1 MWAWGASRVRRL
13 TSVTRLAVILPFE
26 EAFFRE
32 RGVAATFVGHPLR
45 DRPPP
50 PSRDEARRLLGLEP
64 GRPTLG
70 LFPGSRAQEV
80 GRLWP
85 AFRAA
90 AERVRAT
97 RPDLQVVVA
106 GTPRGRYPAPG
117 DIVIHTGDP
126 LPVFAAADA
135 GLCKSGTTTL
145 EAALADLP
153 MVVAYRLN
161 PVSNFIATRVLRVPW
176 VGLVNLIAGYEVA
189 PEFLQRAARP
199 GAPDRVR
206 ALAQPHPAPPLPSAR
221 RGDGA
226 PDQPASRRRLP
237 GGAVSALGLSGGAR
251 LVPAGRGRGS
261 AGLGAMARAGRRG
274 GAHPRWTAGAGGA
287 GEARCDR
294 GGAARERPHHRRR
307 RARVVRVV
315 GRVVGPLLHPQ
326 AVRPRRCE
334 VQPAL
339 RRGSGEG
346 RAASRHRGG
355 RACAPPGHLRRMTHA
370 LSRHRVAHWL
380 WERRGAAA
388 LARPA
393 PLPLALLYRGVII
406 ARAAGI

>member
-1 MWAWGASRVRRL
+1 MSRASAIYVSAGEPSGDAHAAAVVAALKRRLPDVRVEAFGGPRLEAAGATVLDRMERYSVVGFVEALWKLPAHFRLLARVRAAFRARRYDLVVLVDYPGYHLRAAAAAAAAGIPVLYYIAPQMWAWGASRVRRL

-189 PEFLQRAARP
+189 PEFLQRAAHP
-199 GAPDRVR
+199 GA
-206 ALAQPHPAPPLPSAR
+206 LA
-221 RGDGA
+221 
-226 PDQPASRRRLP
+226 
-237 GGAVSALGLSGGAR
+237 
-251 LVPAGRGRGS
+251 
-261 AGLGAMARAGRRG
+261 
-274 GAHPRWTAGAGGA
+274 
-287 GEARCDR
+287 E
-294 GGAARERPHHRRR
+294 
-307 RARVVRVV
+307 
-315 GRVVGPLLHPQ
+315 
-326 AVRPRRCE
+326 AVRPLLDPTSAAARRQRE
-334 VQPAL
+334 GLAL
-339 RRGSGEG
+339 VRERLGAPG
-346 RAASRHRGG
+346 AAE
-355 RACAPPGHLRRMTHA
+355 
-370 LSRHRVAHWL
+370 RV
-380 WERRGAAA
+380 AA
-388 LARPA
+388 LAA
-393 PLPLALLYRGVII
+393 ELVG
-406 ARAAGI
+406 